1 MRYRRVYQ
9 RNRVW
14 AARNQPGWRKLSR
27 GGRALHSGLE
37 RGIRDVWMVYGVRY
51 ERLLWRLFQPG
62 DLGLRR
68 KAPIFMQ
75 QYVDGKPVSDD
86 ASKVCILFDPK
97 DGRVVHVHTAT
108 ELHSQNTLTE
118 SEMEERARR
127 YARHF

>member
-1 MRYRRVYQ
+1 
-9 RNRVW
+9 
-14 AARNQPGWRKLSR
+14 
-27 GGRALHSGLE
+27 
-37 RGIRDVWMVYGVRY
+37 
-51 ERLLWRLFQPG
+51 
-62 DLGLRR
+62 
-68 KAPIFMQ
+68 MQ

-127 YARHF
+127 YARHFGKSVEGLRALHLPLAAVRQPRLLRVNATGNGLVPSPPTAVRDRKRPASAVESQ